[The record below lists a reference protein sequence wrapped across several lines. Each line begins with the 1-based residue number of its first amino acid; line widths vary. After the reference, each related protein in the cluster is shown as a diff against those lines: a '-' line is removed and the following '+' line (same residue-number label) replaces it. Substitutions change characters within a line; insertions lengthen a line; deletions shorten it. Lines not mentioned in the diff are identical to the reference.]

1 MTLFF
6 AKIKY
11 ILLGFTALFFL
22 WAPFNAKA
30 ENYFPEIL
38 YKYKGNDRIFIKK
51 IEPGADIYKVINNL
65 EKDQNIEYAEPDYT
79 YEAAILPSDTF
90 FQNQWYL
97 KKIKALRAWD
107 KKRETPEITIAII
120 DSGIQINHPDLK
132 DNIWRN
138 ESEVPGNG
146 IDDDG
151 NGFVD
156 DINGWD
162 FVNNVADPNPKFKN
176 GYTESGIIHGTI
188 VAGVVAGYGNNG
200 VGISG
205 VTWQARLMP
214 LKVLDD
220 KGTGDTRNVVKA
232 IDYAIKNKA
241 DIINL
246 SFTGFNYSHALYD
259 AIRRAYDAGI
269 FIVAAAGNDEGEG
282 SGVNIDDR
290 PMYPAC
296 YDGSAGENMVI
307 GVSATDPMD
316 QKAKFSSFGSDCVD
330 IASPGVSIFSTTV
343 FAPQFSTSA
352 FSFNKKYDG
361 FWSGTSMAAPMVS
374 GAAAL
379 VMSMDPR
386 LGAKGVKDIL
396 LQNADD
402 INRLN
407 ALYSGKLGKGRLNVD
422 LAVSSAFKMV
432 NSKRE
437 YLAIGPVSNKDAL
450 IKLSKASGEEAGKIQ
465 AFDNFQ
471 GGVNLSAG
479 DLYGDGNEEI
489 VAGAGS
495 GGAPL
500 IKVFKRDGTLL
511 SQFFAYDKNFRG
523 GVNVAAG
530 DIDGD
535 GRDEIVTGTGAGG
548 GPHIKVFKRDGTLL
562 NQFFA
567 YDKNF
572 RGGVN
577 VAIGDINGDRVDE
590 IITGP
595 GIGGGPNVRIFK
607 RDGSVI
613 GQFFAFNKSRRF
625 GVKVASGYF
634 SSGASGDR
642 VEIVATEGSGG
653 DPTVKI
659 YKADGQFVKAISVF
673 DKKFNGGVNLAA
685 ADFNNDGFDEIVAAA
700 GPGGAPQ
707 IRIFSK
713 EGQLIYSFYA
723 LEESFNGGITVTAY
737 NAK

>member
-11 ILLGFTALFFL
+11 ICWGLAVWFFIF
-22 WAPFNAKA
+22 APFFAQA
-30 ENYFPEIL
+30 EDYKPEVL
-38 YKYKGNDRIFIKK
+38 FKYKNNERIFVKPIT
-51 IEPGADIYKVINNL
+51 EGEDILDVINSMKKNQ
-65 EKDQNIEYAEPDYT
+65 DIEYAEPNFIYK
-79 YEAAILPSDTF
+79 AAIIPSDAF

-97 KKIKALRAWD
+97 KKIKAIKAWD

-138 ESEVPGNG
+138 QSEVPDNG
-146 IDDDG
+146 IDEDE

-156 DINGWD
+156 DVNGWD
-162 FVNNVADPNPKFKN
+162 FVNNTFDPNPKFKT

-188 VAGVVAGYGNNG
+188 IAGVIAGYGNNG

-220 KGTGDTRNVVKA
+220 KGAGDTRNVVKA

-246 SFTGFNYSHALYD
+246 SFTGFNYSQALYD

-269 FIVAAAGNDEGEG
+269 FITAAAGNDEGQG
-282 SGVNIDDR
+282 SGVNIDER
-290 PMYPAC
+290 PIYPAC
-296 YDGSAGENMVI
+296 YDGSSEENMVI
-307 GVSATDPMD
+307 GVSATDPID
-316 QKAKFSSFGSDCVD
+316 QKAKFSSYGSNCVD

-343 FAPQFSTSA
+343 FAPQYVTPA

-361 FWSGTSMAAPMVS
+361 FWSGTSMATPMVS

-379 VMSMDPR
+379 VMSANPR

-396 LQNADD
+396 LRNADD

-407 ALYSGKLGKGRLNVD
+407 ANYSGKLGNGRLNVD
-422 LAVSSAFKMV
+422 LSVSSAAQMISAK
-432 NSKRE
+432 KE
-437 YLAIGPVSNKDAL
+437 HLAIAPISIKDAD
-450 IKLSKASGEEAGKIQ
+450 IKLLKLSGEESGRIR
-465 AFDNFQ
+465 AFENFQ
-471 GGVNLSAG
+471 GGVNLAAG
-479 DLYGDGNEEI
+479 DLYGDGNEQI
-489 VAGAGS
+489 IAGS
-495 GGAPL
+495 GIGGSPL
-500 IKVFKRDGTLL
+500 VKVFKRDGTLL
-511 SQFFAYDKNFRG
+511 YQFLAYDKNFRG

-530 DIDGD
+530 DVNGD
-535 GRDEIVTGTGAGG
+535 GRDEIITGMGIGS
-548 GPHIKVFKRDGTLL
+548 GPQVRVYKRDGTLL
-562 NQFFA
+562 NQFLA

-577 VAIGDINGDRVDE
+577 VAAGDVGGDGTDE

-595 GIGGGPNVRIFK
+595 GVGGGPHVRIFK
-607 RDGSVI
+607 RDGKVV
-613 GQFFAFNKSRRF
+613 GQFFAFNKSRRY
-625 GVKVASGYF
+625 GVKVSAGYF
-634 SSGASGDR
+634 ASGASGNR
-642 VEIVATEGSGG
+642 AEIAVAEGRGG
-653 DPTVKI
+653 DPTVKM
-659 YKADGQFVKAISVF
+659 YKPDGKLTIAFSVF
-673 DKKFNGGVNLAA
+673 DKKFNGGVNLTV
-685 ADFNNDGFDEIVAAA
+685 ADFNNDGFDEIAAAA

-707 IRIFSK
+707 VRIFLRT
-713 EGQLIYSFYA
+713 GQLINSFYA
-723 LEESFNGGITVTAY
+723 LEEGYSGGITISAY
-737 NAK
+737 NAR